1 MRRREKSIWYLQKNV
16 AVFINEIFLGDDEVL
31 VKYVEKKFL
40 FKFHPDWN
48 EIGKCHL
55 IDYLSDI
62 MGKFV
67 T

>member
-1 MRRREKSIWYLQKNV
+1 MWHLRKLV
-16 AVFINEIFLGDDEVL
+16 AVFVNDIFLGDDAVL
-31 VKYVEKKFL
+31 VKYVERKFL
-40 FKFHPDWN
+40 FRFHLDWD

-67 T
+67 IKDK